1 MKLNSLASPPTKA
14 TRRPSRVCRGRA
26 CRGRLCRG
34 RLCDRLGYGVV
45 WLAGLLFVVFCDGL
59 IGLVGLTGLT
69 RLAAQEV
76 HLLSQAEVAGGIV
89 RLGDVAEIQGGTAA
103 DRAALQDLALRPY
116 SADQPTL
123 GAREVREALLADGW
137 NLLYWQVTG
146 ANQIQLR
153 SATSNARRTLR
164 QNASTRDSRLAVTPA
179 GTRFPPTPPA
189 VQRTGI
195 VQAQWRETL
204 LNESATEG
212 QATPA
217 SPLSVANTPA
227 RPARPARTTPTTQ
240 VWAFKQDMSRGQV
253 ISAHDLEWITLPRS
267 TPLGAVTDQEQI
279 VGQVLRTSLPAGRPI
294 LSQYLEA
301 IKHVQRGKE
310 VKLLSRLG
318 GIEVSTTARA
328 QADGTIGQTI
338 TIESLDRKR
347 QYFGQVVGFHTV
359 EVVSSEQI
367 GSGGGATDSVVAR
380 ESDGPTTLS
389 RRPLPNT
396 LRR

>member
-1 MKLNSLASPPTKA
+1 MKLNLLASLLTHA
-14 TRRPSRVCRGRA
+14 SRRQSRVCGGDVCA
-26 CRGRLCRG
+26 
-34 RLCDRLGYGVV
+34 RLGDGVV
-45 WLAGLLFVVFCDGL
+45 WLTGLLGVMIFDGFFGL
-59 IGLVGLTGLT
+59 IGLPGLTS
-69 RLAAQEV
+69 LAAQEI
-76 HLLSQAEVAGGIV
+76 HLLPQAEVVGGII

-103 DRAALQDLALRPY
+103 DRSALQDLALRPFGP
-116 SADQPTL
+116 DQPML

-153 SATSNARRTLR
+153 SATSATQGSRRTLR
-164 QNASTRDSRLAVTPA
+164 QASSASDSRLAVPPA

-189 VQRTGI
+189 AQRTGI

-204 LNESATEG
+204 LAESTTERP
-212 QATPA
+212 ATPTGA
-217 SPLSVANTPA
+217 ATAPITSTAP
-227 RPARPARTTPTTQ
+227 RTTRAIPTSQ

-253 ISAHDLEWITLPRS
+253 ISADDLEWITLPRS

-294 LSQYLEA
+294 VSQYLEA
-301 IKHVQRGKE
+301 IKYVQRGKE

-328 QADGTIGQTI
+328 QADGTLGQTI

-347 QYFGQVVGFHTV
+347 QYFGQIIGFSTV
-359 EVVSSEQI
+359 EVVSSEQLS
-367 GSGGGATDSVVAR
+367 SGGGYTDTVAAR
-380 ESDGPTTLS
+380 DSNSPATLS

>member
-1 MKLNSLASPPTKA
+1 MKLNSLASPLTKA
-14 TRRPSRVCRGRA
+14 TRRPSRVCRGRV
-26 CRGRLCRG
+26 CRGRV
-34 RLCDRLGYGVV
+34 CDRLGNGVV
-45 WLAGLLFVVFCDGL
+45 WLAGLLFVNFCDAL
-59 IGLVGLTGLT
+59 IALVGLPGLT
-69 RLAAQEV
+69 SLAAQEV
-76 HLLSQAEVAGGIV
+76 HLLPQAEVAGGIV

-146 ANQIQLR
+146 ANQVQLR
-153 SATSNARRTLR
+153 SATSAPQAARRPLR
-164 QNASTRDSRLAVTPA
+164 QDASVRPSRLAVTPA

-189 VQRTGI
+189 AQRTGI
-195 VQAQWRETL
+195 VQTQWRETL
-204 LNESATEG
+204 LDESAANG
-212 QATPA
+212 QPTPA
-217 SPLSVANTPA
+217 SPVSVANT
-227 RPARPARTTPTTQ
+227 PARPARTTPTTQ

-253 ISAHDLEWITLPRS
+253 ISANDLEWITLSRS

-328 QADGTIGQTI
+328 QADGTLGQTI

-347 QYFGQVVGFHTV
+347 QYFGQVIGFNTV
-359 EVVSSEQI
+359 EVVSSEPI
-367 GSGGGATDSVVAR
+367 GSAGGSTDPVAAR